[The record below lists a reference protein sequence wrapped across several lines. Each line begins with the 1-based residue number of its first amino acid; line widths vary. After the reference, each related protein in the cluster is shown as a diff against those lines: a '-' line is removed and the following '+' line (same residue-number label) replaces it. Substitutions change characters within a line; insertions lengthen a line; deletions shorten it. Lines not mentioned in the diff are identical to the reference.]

1 MTLTRTPI
9 ASGAESIIYINSE
22 DQIEKDRIPKPYRI
36 PEIDRSL
43 RTSRT
48 KREAKILQKLTMLKI
63 PVPKLLSVKS
73 DCIVMENIEGIQ
85 LKKILDTE
93 PFLAKRIGEHLA
105 RMHDHHII
113 HGDLTTS
120 NMILNHSTS
129 TPELYFIDFGLS
141 FISARI
147 EDKAV
152 DIHLFK
158 QALESK
164 HFTVDKEAYRF
175 FLEGYHLKDRDEI
188 LQRLEEVETRGRY
201 KEKFS

>member
-9 ASGAESIIYINSE
+9 ASGAESIIYVNSE
-22 DQIEKDRIPKPYRI
+22 DQIEKDRILKSYRI
-36 PEIDRSL
+36 PEIDITL

-48 KREAKILQKLTMLKI
+48 RREAKILQKLTMLKI
-63 PVPKLLSVKS
+63 PVPQVLSVKS
-73 DCIVMENIEGIQ
+73 DCIVMEHIEGIQ
-85 LKKILDTE
+85 LKKILDTQ

-105 RMHDHHII
+105 RMHENNII

-120 NMILNHSTS
+120 NMILNHAKPL
-129 TPELYFIDFGLS
+129 PELYFIDFGLS
-141 FISARI
+141 FISTRI

-164 HFTVDKEAYRF
+164 HFSVDKEAYRF
-175 FLEGYHLKDRDEI
+175 FLEGYHLKNRDEI
-188 LQRLEEVETRGRY
+188 LKRLEEVETRGRY
-201 KEKFS
+201 KEKF